1 MRTMLLALG
10 PLLSLAGAFA
20 ATAASAATWT
30 VASPVGGDG
39 AALVARAPSGVVYAI
54 PGDG

>member
-39 AALVARAPSGVVYAI
+39 VALAARAPSGAVYAI
-54 PGDG
+54 PATA